1 MKQHSLLTAPIRR
14 LYLGFLVPTLIATV
28 SNSLYCLADVYFI
41 SIGSGTMGLAALN
54 IVMPMYTF
62 YSAIGLLFGVG
73 ASTIIA
79 VDRGSGNEHGADV
92 AFTISIAMMVLFGL
106 AGTLLSLFFL
116 EPLAYLLGSSAELL
130 PYVMEYLK
138 LLNNFV
144 I

>member
-62 YSAIGLLFGVG
+62 IRPSVCCLASVPQRSSLSTAAAGMSTGGSLSPSAL
-73 ASTIIA
+73 
-79 VDRGSGNEHGADV
+79 
-92 AFTISIAMMVLFGL
+92 
-106 AGTLLSLFFL
+106 
-116 EPLAYLLGSSAELL
+116 
-130 PYVMEYLK
+130 
-138 LLNNFV
+138 
-144 I
+144 